1 MDEGKHEIENLLEA
15 KVKLSFSVEPNPE
28 VIETV
33 RKMLL
38 THYEETNQE

>member
-38 THYEETNQE
+38 THYEEAKQE

>member
-15 KVKLSFSVEPNPE
+15 KVKLTFNTEPNPE

-38 THYEETNQE
+38 THYEETKQE

>member
-1 MDEGKHEIENLLEA
+1 MNEGKHEVENLLEA
-15 KVKLSFSVEPNPE
+15 KVKLSFSTEPNPE

-38 THYEETNQE
+38 THYKETNQE

>member
-15 KVKLSFSVEPNPE
+15 KVKLTFNTEPNPE

-33 RKMLL
+33 QKMLL
-38 THYEETNQE
+38 THYEETKQE

>member
-1 MDEGKHEIENLLEA
+1 MEDRKIKRDAPEA
-15 KVKLSFSVEPNPE
+15 KIKLSFSTEPNPE

-38 THYEETNQE
+38 THYEETKQE

>member
-15 KVKLSFSVEPNPE
+15 KVKLTFNTEPNPE

-38 THYEETNQE
+38 THYEEAKQE